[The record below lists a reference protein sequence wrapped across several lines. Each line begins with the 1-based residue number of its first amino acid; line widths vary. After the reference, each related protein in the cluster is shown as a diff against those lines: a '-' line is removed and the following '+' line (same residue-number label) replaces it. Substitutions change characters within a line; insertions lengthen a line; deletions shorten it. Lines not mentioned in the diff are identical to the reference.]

1 LGVIKNGKDWTWD
14 NGESINI
21 NQLYLLIM
29 IYDSWCQ
36 LLQTLTSTQVLKESI
51 NEEKHEKNLQVLFSS
66 FKMVI
71 NT

>member
-36 LLQTLTSTQVLKESI
+36 LLQTLTSTQVLKKSI
-51 NEEKHEKNLQVLFSS
+51 IKEKHKKNLQVFFSS
-66 FKMVI
+66 FKIV
-71 NT
+71 TTT